1 MRVLRHPRTARRD
14 CAIAIGSFDGVHLG
28 HQAILEHVRA
38 AASTHGLDSAVLT
51 FEPLPREFFAPA
63 DAPTRLTSLGE
74 KLCEIGKHGIHTAYV
89 QRFDR
94 AFSSLEPD
102 QFAWRLR
109 DALGARWV
117 LVGEDFRFGARRAG
131 DVHRLAELGARLDF
145 HVEVLPDVTDDGD
158 HRVSSTRIRAA
169 LAAGDLEGAAH
180 SLGRPYAITG
190 RVQHGAKRG
199 RTLGFPTANVR
210 LGRRKPP
217 MTGVFAV
224 RCWGAATRGL
234 EGVASL
240 GYNPAVQTGGPATL
254 EAFLFDF
261 QGDLYGRRLSIEF
274 LKKLR
279 DEAPFASLDALKS
292 QIQRDCDAAREH
304 FAAAGT
310 R

>member
-28 HQAILEHVRA
+28 HAGILDHVRTA
-38 AASTHGLDSAVLT
+38 AIGHGLDSAVLT
-51 FEPLPREFFAPA
+51 FEPLPREFFSPATAPA
-63 DAPTRLTSLGE
+63 RLTSLGE
-74 KLCEIGKHGIHTAYV
+74 KVALIAEHGIQTMYV
-89 QRFDR
+89 QRFNQ
-94 AFSSLEPD
+94 AFASQEPD

-117 LVGEDFRFGARRAG
+117 LVGEDFRFGAKRSG

-145 HVEVLPDVTDDGD
+145 HVEVLPDVQDDGE
-158 HRVSSTRIRAA
+158 HRISSTRIREA
-169 LAAGDLEGAAH
+169 LAAGHFAEAARM
-180 SLGRPYAITG
+180 LGRSYTITG

-199 RTLGFPTANVR
+199 RELGFPTANVR
-210 LGRRKPP
+210 LGRGKPAL
-217 MTGVFAV
+217 TGVFAIK
-224 RCWGAATRGL
+224 CYGAATRGL

-261 QGDLYGRRLSIEF
+261 QGDLYGRRLTIEF

-279 DEAPFASLDALKS
+279 DEAPFASLDALRA
-292 QIQRDCDAAREH
+292 QIHRDCDEARGY
-304 FAAAGT
+304 FAAGT